1 MASELERE
9 IERLIAPALDGLGFA
24 VVRVKLLGNAPRTLQ
39 VMAERQRGDGMTV
52 DAKTVDAKTVDAK
65 TVDAMTVDDCS
76 EISRVVSALL
86 DVEEPISGSYS
97 LEVSSPGID
106 RPLVRADDFERFA
119 GHLAKIETRRPLDG
133 RKRFRGQ
140 LLGVAGDD
148 VRVMIDGGVAAIP
161 FADITAAKLVL
172 TDELIA
178 ASQELERG

>member
-1 MASELERE
+1 MASELESE

-24 VVRVKLLGNAPRTLQ
+24 VVRVKLLGKAPRTLQ
-39 VMAERQRGDGMTV
+39 VMAERQGGATMTV
-52 DAKTVDAKTVDAK
+52 N
-65 TVDAMTVDDCS
+65 DCG
-76 EISRVVSALL
+76 EISRVISALL
-86 DVEEPISGSYS
+86 DVEDPISGSYS

-106 RPLVRADDFERFA
+106 RPLVSADDFERFA

-148 VRVMIDGGVAAIP
+148 VRVMVDGGVAAIP

-172 TDELIA
+172 TDALIA
-178 ASQELERG
+178 ASQDKGADPDG